1 MTNLFYFRLL
11 TSFLASFLGKF
22 DLFMVCGDIEPN
34 PVLIPIKASQFVA
47 GVSTAQR
54 PIIFPKSLF

>member
-22 DLFMVCGDIEPN
+22 DLLMVCGDIEPN
-34 PVLIPIKASQFVA
+34 PGLIPIKASQFVA

>member
-22 DLFMVCGDIEPN
+22 DSVMVCGDIESN
-34 PVLIPIKASQFVA
+34 PGLIPIKVSQFVT
-47 GVSTAQR
+47 GI
-54 PIIFPKSLF
+54 PIEI